1 MEQACISA
9 RTKCD
14 ILQNNIAETFN
25 SFILEARDKP
35 ILTMCEIIRR
45 MLMKRFIS
53 KREGMKNYNGPICPR
68 IQTKLEIAKKE
79 SGKFITYMTGDGR
92 FEVDDAW
99 GMRRVVDLHQ
109 RSCSCFKWDLT
120 GIPCEHSI
128 ACIYKMRGLPED
140 YVHFY
145 YKRETFLKAYE
156 PNMLPLPGEEDWPKT
171 NNLPCNP
178 PIYKNAVGRPRKAR
192 KKAIDEPTN
201 PYKITRVGQTIKCSN
216 CGASGH
222 NVRRCKG
229 PLKPNRK
236 IFKRKQFI
244 AGTNDHSQPS

>member
-1 MEQACISA
+1 MALKNALWNAAQSTTENEFKHHMHEIHKMDSNAANYLEKLKPSQWSKHAFSA

-99 GMRRVVDLHQ
+99 GMRRVVELHWI
-109 RSCSCFKWDLT
+109 SCSCFKWDII
-120 GIPCEHSI
+120 GIPCEH
-128 ACIYKMRGLPED
+128 D
-140 YVHFY
+140 
-145 YKRETFLKAYE
+145 T
-156 PNMLPLPGEEDWPKT
+156 T
-171 NNLPCNP
+171 
-178 PIYKNAVGRPRKAR
+178 
-192 KKAIDEPTN
+192 
-201 PYKITRVGQTIKCSN
+201 
-216 CGASGH
+216 
-222 NVRRCKG
+222 
-229 PLKPNRK
+229 
-236 IFKRKQFI
+236 
-244 AGTNDHSQPS
+244 